1 MPLSNTAIMH
11 RSDIESH
18 KIGDKQQATESHRLR
33 GEAARLRRVAEGLN
47 SKADR
52 DTILR
57 LAEDADRALAAS
69 ERGTSTIR
77 SIQNMNPSDV
87 ADI

>member
-1 MPLSNTAIMH
+1 MD
-11 RSDIESH
+11 RSYIEPH
-18 KIGDKQQATESHRLR
+18 KVADKQQVPESDRLR

-57 LAEDADRALAAS
+57 LAEDADRAITAA
-69 ERGTSTIR
+69 ERRTSTIR
-77 SIQNMNPSDV
+77 SIQNMNPF
-87 ADI
+87 DIANI